1 MKKLI
6 STLIL
11 FGALSLSVLAQATK
25 PQAVIRC
32 ATVEA
37 EAELRAKFPQRGT
50 MEDFER
56 WLAPRVKAYKAQD
69 HTRMAIKTLP
79 IIFHIIHNGE
89 EVGTGSNLAANLI
102 EAQIEQLNNDF
113 RKAAGTSGD
122 NSNPA
127 GADSEIEFCAALV
140 DPSDTPLAQPG
151 INRINRNDEGW
162 GAPPYSRDFTQ
173 NTIKPAT
180 QWDPNR
186 YINIWVVQLSGG
198 LLGYAQF
205 PDMSGLAGLDD
216 DGGAA
221 NTDGVVIR
229 NSSVGSTTTPNPGG
243 GAYAAGRTLTHE
255 LGHFFGLR
263 HIWGDGAG
271 CAASG
276 AALDCACSLDDFC
289 DDTPNAGRANYGCPD
304 AETCGSTDMKENY
317 MDYTDDTCMNIFTFD
332 QKARMQAV
340 MANSPRRKELL
351 NSNACDGCLIPPTAV
366 CLDQSVELDAQGMAT
381 LTPAD
386 VDGGSSVTC
395 LPASFSLSPNTFDC
409 SDLGLN
415 TVTLTVTDALNRSS
429 SCMATVT
436 VLKGVALPS
445 PWGAQNIGSAG
456 SGNNYEYDPCLPVPE
471 YTVDAGSAN
480 NSQTSD
486 NLAFISQNLCGDFNI
501 TVKIESITSNGW
513 AGLHA
518 RENSAA
524 GSRMLGMYSNL
535 GSILRWESRMV
546 TNGAKSINLFSR
558 PFPYWLRLVRQGNM
572 FIGYYSLNGINYS
585 FANLQMLP
593 LNNCLDIGPAA
604 FTYLPGQT
612 ATAVFTHLSAGSGV
626 MPLAVMPGYTLDP
639 AGMDRQYRSP
649 RLFPNPA
656 LDQVTLEFPSS
667 AGFDRDNHAPA
678 AATLR
683 LRNELGQFIEERRLD
698 ELPERLEWDI
708 NLLTPGMYFI
718 ELHTEGELPQ
728 MLRFVKGR

>member
-69 HTRMAIKTLP
+69 HTRMAVKTLP

-186 YINIWVVQLSGG
+186 YINIWVVQLSGT

-518 RENSAA
+518 RENSAT

-604 FTYLPGQT
+604 FTYLSGQT

-626 MPLAVMPGYTLDP
+626 MPLAVMPGYTSIRRVWTGNT
-639 AGMDRQYRSP
+639 AARAYSP
-649 RLFPNPA
+649 
-656 LDQVTLEFPSS
+656 
-667 AGFDRDNHAPA
+667 
-678 AATLR
+678 
-683 LRNELGQFIEERRLD
+683 
-698 ELPERLEWDI
+698 
-708 NLLTPGMYFI
+708 TPPWI
-718 ELHTEGELPQ
+718 
-728 MLRFVKGR
+728 K